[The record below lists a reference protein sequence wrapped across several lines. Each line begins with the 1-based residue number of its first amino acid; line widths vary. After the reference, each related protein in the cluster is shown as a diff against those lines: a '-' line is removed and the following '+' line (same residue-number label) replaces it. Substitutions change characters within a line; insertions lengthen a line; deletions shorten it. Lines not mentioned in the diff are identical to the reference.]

1 MTSRDTHR
9 YHFIKGRKIVHRGV
23 TNDLDRR
30 ESEHRQTYGDGKI
43 KPIGPQSH
51 TGVRSRM
58 GAERRQAPLSPNPP
72 IEA

>member
-43 KPIGPQSH
+43 KPIGPRVTRES
-51 TGVRSRM
+51 
-58 GAERRQAPLSPNPP
+58 ALEWERNGGKRL
-72 IEA
+72 